1 MRWAK
6 FWLFLLLLGVVI
18 GMPACGSFFSGCHMC
33 PPVPKPEHFVYTANS
48 AGNPSTVSALSTS
61 PSTGTLSPI
70 SGSPYDAGSGSFAL
84 TADLINHRVYVANTQ
99 SADISGFNLDPNT
112 GAMSKV
118 PGSAFGPEAG
128 VDSLVVSPDGAF
140 VYAVSGSSANL
151 WVFSINS
158 DGGLVALGSP
168 IVIAPGIVQSSAVVM
183 DPTGTYL
190 YTLTGDS
197 LSTSAYGF
205 SRDHTTGALT
215 PLSGPPPVIAGVSN
229 RGVFDRTGNFLLLTG
244 NNEFGT
250 NGGVEVV
257 GLNSSTGALTLVSGP
272 LQVGDDPSGIALDAS
287 DKYVFVANTADV
299 TISAFQFDSATGAL
313 SDVTGSPFPSGGNG
327 NINGPL
333 GITTSSTGSFV
344 YVCNASNDISV
355 FSINSASGVLTAV
368 SGSPFPDGGNGPSAI
383 VFVP

>member
-6 FWLFLLLLGVVI
+6 FRLFLVLMGAAI

-33 PPVPKPEHFVYTANS
+33 PPVPKSMHFVYTANA

-70 SGSPYDAGSGSFAL
+70 GGSPYGTGLGSMAL
-84 TADLINHRVYVANTQ
+84 AADTTNHRVYIANSQ
-99 SADISGFNLDPNT
+99 SGDISAFNLDPT
-112 GAMSKV
+112 AGALSKV
-118 PGSAFGPEAG
+118 LGSPFGSEAG
-128 VDSLVVSPDGAF
+128 VDYLVVSPDGAF

-151 WVFSINS
+151 WAFSINS

-168 IVIAPGIVQSSAVVM
+168 IVIAPGSAQSSAVVM

-190 YTLTGDS
+190 YTLSGDS
-197 LSTSAYGF
+197 FSASAYGF
-205 SRDHTTGALT
+205 SRNTTTGALT
-215 PLSGPPPVIAGVSN
+215 PLSGPPSAIGGVSN

-250 NGGVEVV
+250 NGGIEVF
-257 GLNSSTGALTLVSGP
+257 GLNSSTGVLTLVSGP
-272 LQVGDDPSGIALDAS
+272 VQIGDDQSGITVDS
-287 DKYVFVANTADV
+287 SNKYVYVANTADV
-299 TISAFQFDSATGAL
+299 TISAFQFDSSTGSL
-313 SDVTGSPFPSGGNG
+313 SGVTGSPFPSGGNG

-355 FSINSASGVLTAV
+355 FSINSASGALSAI
-368 SGSPFPDGGNGPSAI
+368 SGSPFPDGGNSPSAI

>member
-6 FWLFLLLLGVVI
+6 FRMFLVLMGAVI
-18 GMPACGSFFSGCHMC
+18 GMPACGSFFSSCHMC
-33 PPVPKPEHFVYTANS
+33 PPVPKPMHFVYTANA

-61 PSTGTLSPI
+61 PSTGALSPI
-70 SGSPYDAGSGSFAL
+70 GGSPYGTGLGSMAL
-84 TADLINHRVYVANTQ
+84 AADTTNHRVYIANSQ
-99 SADISGFNLDPNT
+99 SGDISAFNLDPTT
-112 GAMSKV
+112 GALSKV
-118 PGSAFGPEAG
+118 LGSPFGSEAG
-128 VDSLVVSPDGAF
+128 VDALAVSPDGAF

-151 WVFSINS
+151 WAFSINS

-168 IVIAPGIVQSSAVVM
+168 IVIAPGSVQSSAVVM

-190 YTLTGDS
+190 YTLSGDS
-197 LSTSAYGF
+197 SSASAYGF
-205 SRDHTTGALT
+205 SRNTTTGALT
-215 PLSGPPPVIAGVSN
+215 PLSGPPPAIAGVSN

-250 NGGVEVV
+250 NGGIEVF
-257 GLNSSTGALTLVSGP
+257 GLNSSTGVLTLVSGP
-272 LQVGDDPSGIALDAS
+272 VQIGDDQSGITVDS
-287 DKYVFVANTADV
+287 SNKYVYVANTADV
-299 TISAFQFDSATGAL
+299 TISAFQFDSSTGAL
-313 SDVTGSPFPSGGNG
+313 SGVMGSPFPSGGNG

-355 FSINSASGVLTAV
+355 FSITSATGALSAIA
-368 SGSPFPDGGNGPSAI
+368 GSPFPDGGNGPSAI